1 VTASRNDN
9 EESKVRIMTTV
20 RALPDSGEQGLEL
33 LGELRA
39 IKGAPAG
46 EMRIQKRV
54 TIPGAGSFWKEFP
67 APLYSRQVMAELAR
81 REEGSRKNCL
91 GVLTKGGSSPKG
103 YVRRKLGNHVVCLP
117 VYPREA
123 FNLLFWKTL
132 GYLPAGEGYLT
143 VVKRRVGYWV
153 WLGVA
158 AVVTFCLAYC
168 VFRYGAAAVVDGFIG
183 LPRAISDGCLRMLHE
198 WGVI

>member
-1 VTASRNDN
+1 
-9 EESKVRIMTTV
+9 MTTV
-20 RALPDSGEQGLEL
+20 RALPDGGEQGLEL

-54 TIPGAGSFWKEFP
+54 TIPGAGSYWKEFS
-67 APLYSRQVMAELAR
+67 APLYSRQVMAELS
-81 REEGSRKNCL
+81 REGEGGAFQTCL
-91 GVLTKGGSSPKG
+91 GVLAKGGSCAPKG
-103 YVRRKLGNHVVCLP
+103 YVRRKLGIYELCVP

-123 FNLLFWKTL
+123 FNFLLWKPL

-143 VVKRRVGYWV
+143 VAKRRIGYWI
-153 WLGVA
+153 WLGIAALAVFSLAYWCFRFGPA
-158 AVVTFCLAYC
+158 AVMD
-168 VFRYGAAAVVDGFIG
+168 GIAA
-183 LPRAISDGCLRMLHE
+183 LPQTISDGWYRMLHE